1 SPKRGG
7 NWICV
12 HLEFIADC

>member
-1 SPKRGG
+1 GG

>member
-1 SPKRGG
+1 KRGG